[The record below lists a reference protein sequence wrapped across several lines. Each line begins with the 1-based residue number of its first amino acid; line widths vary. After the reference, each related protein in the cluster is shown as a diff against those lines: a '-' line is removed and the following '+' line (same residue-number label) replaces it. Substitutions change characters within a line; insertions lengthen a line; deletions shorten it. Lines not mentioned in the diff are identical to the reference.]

1 MSKNWKGFYRLLNRY
16 QKGKVNPQE
25 KEIMDIWYDSID
37 HTEDKQETNDETQRV
52 NTEIWSA
59 IKKGIAGN
67 AEEKGSPIRR
77 WWLSG
82 YTKLAAACF
91 LLLIGFISYRTL
103 SNHSSIIA
111 GVTDSVIEEM
121 KQTANTANQAI
132 TITLSDGSQVKL
144 EPGSSLYYPE
154 SFSGNKREVYLKGD
168 AFFDITPN
176 PNKPFLVNAANI
188 VTRVVGTSFTIKENT
203 SRRSVEV
210 AVISGTV
217 EVRKL
222 AEHTYS
228 EKNDSKVILTPNK
241 RATFYEKE
249 EKLVTG
255 LVEKPQIIDNK
266 RVPDE
271 AASFVFRET
280 QLSSILSLLESAY
293 GVKIDLSN
301 KAIQRCVITADLSQ
315 DKTLFA
321 QLEILCAAIDAN
333 FVVNQ
338 DRILLTGNGCEINY

>member
-16 QKGKVNPQE
+16 QKGKVNPKE
-25 KEIMDIWYDSID
+25 KELMDIWYDSID
-37 HTEDKQETNDETQRV
+37 HTEDKQETNDETHRV

-67 AEEKGSPIRR
+67 VEEKDRPVRS
-77 WWLSG
+77 WWHSG

-91 LLLIGFISYRTL
+91 LLLIGFISYKTL
-103 SNHSSIIA
+103 FYHPSIIA
-111 GVTDSVIEEM
+111 GVADSVIEEM
-121 KQTANTANQAI
+121 KQTANTTGKPV
-132 TITLSDGSQVKL
+132 TIRLSDGSRVKL
-144 EPGSSLYYPE
+144 EPGSSLFYPD
-154 SFSGNKREVYLKGD
+154 SFTGNKREVYLKGD

-176 PNKPFLVNAANI
+176 PQKPFLVNAANI

-222 AEHTYS
+222 AEHTA
-228 EKNDSKVILTPNK
+228 ETNTGKVILTPNK

-255 LVEKPQIIDNK
+255 LVEKPQIIENK
-266 RVPDE
+266 RLPDE
-271 AASFVFRET
+271 AFSFVFRET
-280 QLSSILSLLESAY
+280 QLSSILPVLESAY

-301 KAIQRCVITADLSQ
+301 KAILRCVITADLSQ

-338 DRILLTGNGCEINY
+338 DRIILTGNGCEINY